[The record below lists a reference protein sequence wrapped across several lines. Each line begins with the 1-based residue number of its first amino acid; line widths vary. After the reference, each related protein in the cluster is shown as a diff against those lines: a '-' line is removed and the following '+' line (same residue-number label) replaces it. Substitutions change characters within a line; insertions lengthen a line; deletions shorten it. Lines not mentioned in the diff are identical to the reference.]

1 MTEKRTQLAVV
12 LFCDVVGSTVLRIG
26 LGDNAADRL
35 NAIVTSAIRDVIEGQ
50 GGKVIKGLGDGFMAI
65 FDSTVGAVAAG
76 VEMHIAASL
85 TAVQSNLLLPE
96 TEVALR
102 VGISAGE
109 VAEDDGDYFGT
120 PVVEAARL
128 VSAAKSHEVLVS
140 NLVRALVGSRG
151 HHQFDLA
158 GEYTLKGLPLPIT
171 CYSVPWSMPAP
182 VSSAPL
188 EFPQG
193 LADQRQGP
201 FVGRE
206 ALFADI
212 RASIDTQKLHA
223 LLLYGEPGI
232 GKTRLV
238 AEVAWTSHQNGTAI
252 TTGQCEADNMHAYG
266 LWVELLRPV
275 LAPDKDQRS
284 TRTYSEAFRKLS
296 ETHKHALNQLLPGL
310 VPSVNST
317 TAEQPDSGMVAEAI
331 AELLT
336 HLSAAHHSMIIIDDL
351 QWADADSLNVL
362 RFLLKHPIPGLT
374 TIVMYCD
381 RDITITRN
389 IMARQVTTKV
399 LTATISEL
407 AQIHG
412 VRREALGPLDASDV
426 ATFVAASF
434 SGTLGHDAE
443 KLAAQIFEETEGN
456 PMFVAEILQDLVS
469 RNPDDLT
476 HQMNN
481 EGIGLPQRLRETIHR
496 RIARL
501 GEETLRVLSFAAVVG
516 RKFDID
522 TLEAVTESDVLDDL
536 DLAEEAG
543 IVTCKDS
550 GLYEFSHIIIHEALL
565 AELSATRRARV
576 TNHVA
581 KLAAAK
587 TPAVAADS

>member
-12 LFCDVVGSTVLRIG
+12 LFCDVVGSTVLRVG
-26 LGDNAADRL
+26 LGDDTADQL
-35 NAIVTSAIRDVIEGQ
+35 NALVTVAIRNVIDDH

-76 VEMHIAASL
+76 VEMHIASAL
-85 TAVQSNLLLPE
+85 TAIQSKLLLPG

-109 VAEDDGDYFGT
+109 VAQDDSDYFGT

-140 NLVRALVGSRG
+140 DLVRALVGSRG

-158 GEYTLKGLPLPIT
+158 GEYTLKGLPLPVT
-171 CYSVPWSMPAP
+171 CYSVPWDMPAP

-188 EFPQG
+188 EFPEG

-206 ALFADI
+206 ALLADI
-212 RASIDTQKLHA
+212 RENIDTQKLHA

-252 TTGQCEADNMHAYG
+252 TTGQCEVDNTHAYG
-266 LWVELLRPV
+266 LWIELFRPV
-275 LAPDKDQRS
+275 LAPESDQRS
-284 TRTYSEAFRKLS
+284 TRTYAEAFSQLAQ
-296 ETHKHALNQLLPGL
+296 HNKHALNRLLPGL
-310 VPSVNST
+310 LPATDASQGNLDPESVA
-317 TAEQPDSGMVAEAI
+317 TAI
-331 AELLT
+331 TELLT
-336 HLSAAHHSMIIIDDL
+336 QLSAAHDSMIIIDDL
-351 QWADADSLNVL
+351 QWADADSLAVL
-362 RFLLKHPIPGLT
+362 RLLLKHPIRGLT

-381 RDITITRN
+381 RDITVMRN
-389 IMARQVTTKV
+389 IMAGQVTTKV
-399 LTATISEL
+399 LAATISEL
-407 AQIHG
+407 ALIHG
-412 VRREALGPLDASDV
+412 VRREALRPLDAADV
-426 ATFVAASF
+426 ASFVAASF
-434 SGTLGHDAE
+434 SGTLTNDAD

-469 RNPDDLT
+469 RNPDDLA

-501 GEETLRVLSFAAVVG
+501 GEETLRVLSFAAVIG

-522 TLEAVTESDVLDDL
+522 TLESITETDVLDDL

-543 IVTCKDS
+543 IVSCKDS
-550 GLYEFSHIIIHEALL
+550 GRYEFSHIIIHEALL

-576 TNHVA
+576 TDHIA

-587 TPAVAADS
+587 